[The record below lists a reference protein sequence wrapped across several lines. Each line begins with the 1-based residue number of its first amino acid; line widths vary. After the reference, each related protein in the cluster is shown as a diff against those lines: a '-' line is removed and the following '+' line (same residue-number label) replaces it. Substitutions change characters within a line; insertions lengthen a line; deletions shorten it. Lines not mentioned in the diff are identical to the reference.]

1 MFALALGS
9 YVSTKYLW
17 FGNAVMNSLWE
28 FCFIIFPLIVLLK
41 MIKFNYS
48 MSKLNAS
55 IEKLSDRQTQVENKI
70 EKISM
75 QANQLHNKLIKI
87 SSKITPQER
96 NLGIIEQTEPK
107 IEQNFIN
114 DQLELNIQRK
124 NNGRSEEAFQ
134 NKFLSW
140 DMLLRALNFPND
152 ENDLEGFTALNLAR
166 ENNTI
171 FQFLQVSEDF
181 LNLLAQDGIYLDDL
195 KIDPPSV
202 KAWVNFINNKQ
213 NEHCKKLTCSGID
226 EHIKTLKIR
235 LKSDVVF
242 RDTAL
247 MLMRRFDK
255 LLQDRLE
262 SAEDHQIFKIADT
275 RSGKAF
281 LVVGKIS
288 DAF

>member
-17 FGNAVMNSLWE
+17 FGNTVMNSLWE
-28 FCFIIFPLIVLLK
+28 FCFIICPLIVLLK

-48 MSKLNAS
+48 ISKLNAS

-87 SSKITPQER
+87 SSKITPQEG
-96 NLGIIEQTEPK
+96 NLGIIEQTKPK

-124 NNGRSEEAFQ
+124 HNSRSEEAFQ
-134 NKFLSW
+134 NNFLSW

-171 FQFLQVSEDF
+171 FQLLQVSEDF

-226 EHIKTLKIR
+226 EQIKTLKIR

>member
-1 MFALALGS
+1 MFAFALGC
-9 YVSTKYLW
+9 YVGTRYFW

-28 FCFIIFPLIVLLK
+28 FCFIICPLIVLLK
-41 MIKFNYS
+41 MIEFNYS

-55 IEKLSDRQTQVENKI
+55 IEKLRHRQTRVENKI

-75 QANQLHNKLIKI
+75 QTNKLHNKLIKI
-87 SSKITPQER
+87 GSKSTPQER
-96 NLGIIEQTEPK
+96 NFGTIEQTKPN

-114 DQLELNIQRK
+114 DQLELNIKDENKEQ
-124 NNGRSEEAFQ
+124 SEKAFQ
-134 NKFLSW
+134 NNFLSW
-140 DMLLRALNFPND
+140 DMLLKALNFPND
-152 ENDLEGFTALNLAR
+152 ENDLDGFKALNLAR

-171 FQFLQVSEDF
+171 LQLLQVSEDF

-202 KAWVNFINNKQ
+202 AAWVNFINNKQ
-213 NEHCKKLTCSGID
+213 NEHCKKLSCSGID
-226 EHIKTLKIR
+226 EHLKTLKIR

-262 SAEDHQIFKIADT
+262 TAEDHQIFKIADT

-281 LVVGKIS
+281 LIVGKIS